1 MDNKFHGNFTQQD
14 GLPEIA
20 IERATRVLRSG
31 RLHRYN
37 LGKDEIGEVG
47 SLELEFAKFINVKY
61 CLAVASGG
69 YTLSTALR
77 ALGVGHGDNVLTN
90 AFTLAPVPGAIASV
104 GAKPIFVG
112 VTENLVIDFDDLEAK
127 SQNAKVLMLSHMRG
141 HICDMD
147 RLLNICASNN
157 IQMIEDCAHTMG
169 AKWGDRWSG
178 TDGVIGCYSTQTYKH
193 INSGEGGLLVT
204 NNPDIMAKATML
216 SGSYMLYD
224 RHPAGPEK
232 QHYDL
237 IKYETPNISGR
248 MDHLRASILRPQL
261 DVLME
266 RVAKWNEL
274 YKVLEEGLRATS
286 GLTIVE
292 RPKSEKYV
300 GSSFQFLLLDWSS
313 EQIKRVVA
321 DCFSSGVE
329 LKWFGEASPHGFTS
343 RYDSWKYV
351 QTEPMAKTDRVLSGL
366 LDLRLPL
373 SFTKS
378 DCSLIASIIKNV
390 VQKLFETSNTS
401 DI

>member
-1 MDNKFHGNFTQQD
+1 
-14 GLPEIA
+14 
-20 IERATRVLRSG
+20 
-31 RLHRYN
+31 
-37 LGKDEIGEVG
+37 
-47 SLELEFAKFINVKY
+47 
-61 CLAVASGG
+61 
-69 YTLSTALR
+69 
-77 ALGVGHGDNVLTN
+77 VGHGDNVLTN

-104 GAKPIFVG
+104 GATPIFVG

-147 RLLNICASNN
+147 RLLSICASNK
-157 IQMIEDCAHTMG
+157 IQLIEDCAHTMG

-232 QHYDL
+232 KHYDL

-261 DVLME
+261 DDLME

-274 YKVLEEGLRATS
+274 YQILEEGLRTTS

-300 GSSFQFLLLDWSS
+300 GSSFQFLLLDWPS

-329 LKWFGEASPHGFTS
+329 LKWFGEASPRGFTS

-378 DCSLIASIIKNV
+378 DCTVIASIINNV
-390 VQKLFETSNTS
+390 VQKLFETSRTS
-401 DI
+401 EI

>member
-1 MDNKFHGNFTQQD
+1 
-14 GLPEIA
+14 
-20 IERATRVLRSG
+20 
-31 RLHRYN
+31 
-37 LGKDEIGEVG
+37 
-47 SLELEFAKFINVKY
+47 
-61 CLAVASGG
+61 
-69 YTLSTALR
+69 
-77 ALGVGHGDNVLTN
+77 
-90 AFTLAPVPGAIASV
+90 
-104 GAKPIFVG
+104 
-112 VTENLVIDFDDLEAK
+112 
-127 SQNAKVLMLSHMRG
+127 
-141 HICDMD
+141 
-147 RLLNICASNN
+147 
-157 IQMIEDCAHTMG
+157 MG
-169 AKWGDRWSG
+169 AKWRDRWSG

-232 QHYDL
+232 QHYEI

-261 DVLME
+261 DDLME

-274 YKVLEEGLRATS
+274 YQILEEGLRATS

-321 DCFSSGVE
+321 DCFSRGVE
-329 LKWFGEASPHGFTS
+329 LKWFGEASPRGFTS

-378 DCSLIASIIKNV
+378 DCTLIASIINNV
-390 VQKLFETSNTS
+390 VQKLFETSSTS
-401 DI
+401 DF